1 MINVYIK
8 QAYEAA
14 RKATDAPY
22 LRQILS
28 FEKVY
33 GFFFGTTR
41 TETEYGASY
50 ILIDKSDVTKI
61 AFLPMNPDN
70 LDFIESGKPVP
81 LTMIK

>member
-28 FEKVY
+28 FKKVY
-33 GFFFGTTR
+33 GFFFGTSK

-50 ILIDKSDVTKI
+50 ILVDKNDVANI
-61 AFLPMNPDN
+61 SFLPMIPDN
-70 LDFIESGKPVP
+70 LDFIESGMSVP
-81 LTMIK
+81 LTTVK